1 MTPKGRLI
9 IIGGNEADPI
19 HEAEHEIPKT
29 QFPASEIIGLLS
41 GQKNDRIEI
50 MTIAPDTAVQTTAK
64 YSSALQQEGY
74 TNFGFIHLKN
84 KKEDYHPRIL
94 AAKIVF
100 LIDDDPDLCETL
112 QNSSLIQLLYKKYLL
127 EEEFTMVGISAGG
140 MWISGLIV
148 NDKEVHP
155 GLGFINNCIIDTQ
168 FRHGN
173 RFKSLVKA
181 TVSHR
186 ECLGLGLNEGMA
198 LLIEKGYKARCIG
211 NGSIMVVNAKNVRKK
226 RPRKGTSVYPKNL
239 KGHILT
245 AGSTLNLLNGDLIK
259 ETPFDYNLNFTN
271 RNIKY

>member
-1 MTPKGRLI
+1 MTPKGKLI
-9 IIGGNEADPI
+9 IVGGNEADPI

-29 QFPASEIIGLLS
+29 QFPASEIIRLLP

-50 MTIAPDTAVQTTAK
+50 MTIAQETAVQTAAK

-74 TNFGFIHLKN
+74 INFGFIHLKN
-84 KKEDYHPRIL
+84 KKEDNLPRIL

-100 LIDDDPDLCETL
+100 LIDDEPDLCETL

-127 EEEFTMVGISAGG
+127 EEEFTIVGIGAGG

-186 ECLGLGLNEGMA
+186 ECLGLGLSEGMA

-259 ETPFDYNLNFTN
+259 ETPFDYNLNFIS
-271 RNIKY
+271 RNTKY